1 MHEAMANAFI
11 SMIGFK
17 SNKNLLELGLSEADY
32 DELQS
37 KILNIKNSAN
47 TNY

>member
-1 MHEAMANAFI
+1 MANAFI

-17 SNKNLLELGLSEADY
+17 SNKNLLEFGLSEADY
-32 DELQS
+32 NELQN
-37 KILNIKNSAN
+37 KILSIKNSAN